1 MSVIYLLLKAA
12 KDTFGTLLQSV
23 AIVMFLSHLQRL
35 AQMSCGLGHKTVF
48 CVGEFMNASKPM
60 ELLQTSI
67 GAQVLVELKG
77 RKKIKGKLR
86 GYDQHLN
93 LILEDAEEI
102 SIDPETNEQTVV
114 QVETV
119 IVRGDN
125 VILVSPP
132 PK

>member
-1 MSVIYLLLKAA
+1 
-12 KDTFGTLLQSV
+12 
-23 AIVMFLSHLQRL
+23 
-35 AQMSCGLGHKTVF
+35 
-48 CVGEFMNASKPM
+48 MNAGKPM

-67 GAQVLVELKG
+67 GSQVLVELKG
-77 RKKIKGKLR
+77 RKIIKGKLR

-102 SIDPETNEQTVV
+102 TMDPETDEQNIA
-114 QVETV
+114 QIDTV

>member
-1 MSVIYLLLKAA
+1 
-12 KDTFGTLLQSV
+12 
-23 AIVMFLSHLQRL
+23 
-35 AQMSCGLGHKTVF
+35 
-48 CVGEFMNASKPM
+48 MNAGKPM

-67 GAQVLVELKG
+67 GSQVLVELKG
-77 RKKIKGKLR
+77 RKIIKGKLR

-102 SIDPETNEQTVV
+102 TVDLETNEQTVT
-114 QVETV
+114 QVDTV

>member
-1 MSVIYLLLKAA
+1 
-12 KDTFGTLLQSV
+12 
-23 AIVMFLSHLQRL
+23 
-35 AQMSCGLGHKTVF
+35 
-48 CVGEFMNASKPM
+48 M

-67 GAQVLVELKG
+67 GSQVLVELKG
-77 RKKIKGKLR
+77 RKIIKGKLR

-102 SIDPETNEQTVV
+102 TVNPETNEQTIAQVDTVV
-114 QVETV
+114 
-119 IVRGDN
+119 VRGDN

>member
-1 MSVIYLLLKAA
+1 
-12 KDTFGTLLQSV
+12 
-23 AIVMFLSHLQRL
+23 
-35 AQMSCGLGHKTVF
+35 
-48 CVGEFMNASKPM
+48 MNAGKPM

-67 GAQVLVELKG
+67 GSQVLVELKG

-86 GYDQHLN
+86 GFDQHLN

-102 SIDPETNEQTVV
+102 SVDPETNEQTVV
-114 QVETV
+114 QVDTV

>member
-1 MSVIYLLLKAA
+1 
-12 KDTFGTLLQSV
+12 
-23 AIVMFLSHLQRL
+23 
-35 AQMSCGLGHKTVF
+35 
-48 CVGEFMNASKPM
+48 MNSGKPM

-67 GAQVLVELKG
+67 GSQVLVELKG
-77 RKKIKGKLR
+77 RKKIRGKLR
-86 GYDQHLN
+86 GFDTHLN

-102 SIDPETNEQTVV
+102 SIDPETEEQTIL

-125 VILVSPP
+125 VVIVSPP

>member
-1 MSVIYLLLKAA
+1 
-12 KDTFGTLLQSV
+12 
-23 AIVMFLSHLQRL
+23 
-35 AQMSCGLGHKTVF
+35 
-48 CVGEFMNASKPM
+48 M
-60 ELLQTSI
+60 ELLQTSL
-67 GAQVLVELKG
+67 GSQVLVELKG
-77 RKKIKGKLR
+77 RKIIKGKLR

-102 SIDPETNEQTVV
+102 TLNLETNEQTVT
-114 QVETV
+114 QVDTV